1 MFCAVWELKRGEKC
15 LVAPELT
22 RLNRRMAQFW
32 HTFVA
37 YSQNVTMT
45 NLDMATWSTSGQSS
59 VNTDGT
65 NTWNSKDITISNWTV
80 KCGDVCCPLQR
91 TTNDRTAC

>member
-1 MFCAVWELKRGEKC
+1 
-15 LVAPELT
+15 
-22 RLNRRMAQFW
+22 MAQFW

-45 NLDMATWSTSGQSS
+45 NLDMNTFSTNGQSS

-65 NTWNSKDITISNWTV
+65 DTWNSRDIVISNWTV
-80 KCGDVCCPLQR
+80 KCGDVSQTSRNPELPLCQL
-91 TTNDRTAC
+91 

>member
-1 MFCAVWELKRGEKC
+1 MTC
-15 LVAPELT
+15 
-22 RLNRRMAQFW
+22 RRMAQFW

-45 NLDMATWSTSGQSS
+45 NLDMSTFSTSGQSS

-80 KCGDVCCPLQR
+80 KCGDVGLPFPLPLNLMAAAR
-91 TTNDRTAC
+91 R